1 MKLEKIIGFKKNA
14 GKVRK
19 SLLLIAGLEIHPKNI
34 SGFIWIV
41 CVFQSLYDIRKYLA
55 FMYKPWLILNS
66 IYCQLCI
73 WNHDKDLMSLN
84 GHEKANE
91 PENESFAYL
100 WCYVQLVHIPATAK
114 AWHSSLVN
122 FPLGFSTPFNSLN
135 WSFIPRNEKKNSWL
149 VKGFWKLDLCD
160 FIIQIP
166 CCTFPWNDKILVSK
180 SFYACRYVDKQSY
193 SE

>member
-1 MKLEKIIGFKKNA
+1 MISFYGKFIICIFCWKNCFANKFVNNVWFGFVKKNIDC
-14 GKVRK
+14 RPWNT
-19 SLLLIAGLEIHPKNI
+19 PKNI

-100 WCYVQLVHIPATAK
+100 WCYVQLVHIPATVK
-114 AWHSSLVN
+114 AWHRSLVN
-122 FPLGFSTPFNSLN
+122 FLLGFSTPFDSLN

-149 VKGFWKLDLCD
+149 VK
-160 FIIQIP
+160 
-166 CCTFPWNDKILVSK
+166 
-180 SFYACRYVDKQSY
+180 SF
-193 SE
+193 EN

>member
-1 MKLEKIIGFKKNA
+1 MFDLALFDHIELKK
-14 GKVRK
+14 VFF
-19 SLLLIAGLEIHPKNI
+19 IASLEIHPKT
-34 SGFIWIV
+34 SWDLF
-41 CVFQSLYDIRKYLA
+41 DIRKYLA

-114 AWHSSLVN
+114 ARHSPVVN
-122 FPLGFSTPFNSLN
+122 FLLIFQPLLILWIEVSYLKM
-135 WSFIPRNEKKNSWL
+135 KKEQLIS
-149 VKGFWKLDLCD
+149 KEFCKLDWKKYFFSHLYRLLWWQCVVVITITCMTWST
-160 FIIQIP
+160 FIIQITYLFHF
-166 CCTFPWNDKILVSK
+166 CL
-180 SFYACRYVDKQSY
+180 
-193 SE
+193 E